1 MIELARERH
10 YDGLGDF
17 DKWSNK
23 KLSIVHL
30 TLRGFVVD
38 ALPFF
43 SCFDENRLR
52 KITFTDCYDSG
63 FCLPGDLIDEVQ
75 INVGG
80 FEPATVVPVHHIPKE
95 LNRITIKEG
104 RIVEKRPIQSRLHQR
119 VLLPSREAATSHAVI
134 APPQYSPG
142 KNPRRHVTL
151 GGQAHKTTGARLSMF
166 SWRRR
171 KLDFNSV
178 IEEEEEEY

>member
-1 MIELARERH
+1 VIELAKEKH
-10 YDGLGDF
+10 HDGLGDF
-17 DKWSNK
+17 EKWSNR

-52 KITFTDCYDSG
+52 QITFTDCYDSG
-63 FCLPGDLIDEVQ
+63 FCLPADLIDEVQ

-80 FEPATVVPVHHIPKE
+80 FEPAMVVPVHHIPKQ
-95 LNRITIKEG
+95 LKSITIKEG
-104 RIVEKRPIQSRLHQR
+104 KVVEKRPVQPRRHQR
-119 VLLPSREAATSHAVI
+119 VRPSREAVASRAVI
-134 APPQYSPG
+134 ALPQYSPG
-142 KNPRRHVTL
+142 KNPHRHVTT
-151 GGQAHKTTGARLSMF
+151 GGQNRDTTGPRLSLF

-171 KLDFNSV
+171 KNNFNVV